1 MLGLKLIHV
10 HSLRPSDACVSK
22 QTIIGSDSGLSPGRR
37 QAIIWTNDVILLIEP
52 LGTNFSKLLIDIY
65 TFPFSKMHLKMS
77 SGKWRPLCPGL
88 SVHGKGPRKQQQ
100 QQQQQQLQQQ
110 QQQQQQLRKPMKISC
125 ELCGTCYT
133 ENGLNWIISLFTWFV
148 IKTHI
153 KLTYRPDCFMDQTC
167 CAIWLALRGNSKV
180 AFRVSI

>member
-52 LGTNFSKLLIDIY
+52 LGTNSSKLLIDIY

-88 SVHGKGPRKQQQ
+88 SVF
-100 QQQQQQLQQQ
+100 
-110 QQQQQQLRKPMKISC
+110 
-125 ELCGTCYT
+125 T
-133 ENGLNWIISLFTWFV
+133 ERVPGNNNSNNSSNNSNNNCSNSSNNNNNNNSENPWKSLVNCTEHVTLKMVWI
-148 IKTHI
+148 
-153 KLTYRPDCFMDQTC
+153 
-167 CAIWLALRGNSKV
+167 G
-180 AFRVSI
+180 